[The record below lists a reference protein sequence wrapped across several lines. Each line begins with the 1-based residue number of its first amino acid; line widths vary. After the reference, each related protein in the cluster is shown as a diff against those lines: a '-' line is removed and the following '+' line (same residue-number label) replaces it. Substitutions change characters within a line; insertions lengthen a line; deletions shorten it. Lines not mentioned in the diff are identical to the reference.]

1 MISFALLMLIRI
13 RYYITSRMNAKYW
26 LAGGLVFLIIA
37 LVEIPLQEY
46 FVFLLILMPDY
57 EAIKTQ
63 D

>member
-1 MISFALLMLIRI
+1 
-13 RYYITSRMNAKYW
+13 MNAKYW
-26 LAGGLVFLIIA
+26 LAGVLVFLIIA